1 MNNKLIV
8 KKQTVYGNELIYPI
22 CNQSKILAGI
32 SGNKTLLPSVIALIK
47 KLGYTLTTESESIW
61 KK

>member
-22 CNQSKILAGI
+22 CNQSKILASI
-32 SGNKTLLPSVIALIK
+32 SGKKTLSPIDIALIK
-47 KLGYTLTTESESIW
+47 RLGYTLTTESESI
-61 KK
+61 